1 MTDYEILK
9 MKLEKSKIEEIN
21 KINETE
27 IDDVKN
33 LKIDTSVSSNERII
47 DFIKK
52 VKNPYIIKV
61 GDTIV
66 KMTYNS
72 SNKDA
77 LDCIKNIVSENI

>member
-1 MTDYEILK
+1 MTEYEILK
-9 MKLEKSKIEEIN
+9 AKLEKGQKTDIN
-21 KINETE
+21 KIKESE

-33 LKIDTSVSSNERII
+33 LKIDSSVSSNERII

-52 VKNPYIIKV
+52 AKNPYIIKV

-72 SNKDA
+72 SNKQA
-77 LDCIKNIVSENI
+77 LECIKNIVTENI

>member
-9 MKLEKSKIEEIN
+9 NKLEKSKMAEIN
-21 KINETE
+21 KINKSE
-27 IDDVKN
+27 IEDIKSI
-33 LKIDTSVSSNERII
+33 KIDSSISSNKRII

-52 VKNPYIIKV
+52 AKNPYIIKV

-72 SNKDA
+72 TNKNA
-77 LDCIKNIVSENI
+77 LDCIKKIVSENI

>member
-9 MKLEKSKIEEIN
+9 MKLEKSKIAEIN

-33 LKIDTSVSSNERII
+33 LKIDSSVSSNERII

-72 SNKDA
+72 SNKQA
-77 LDCIKNIVSENI
+77 LECIKNIVTEKI

>member
-9 MKLEKSKIEEIN
+9 MKLEKSKMAEIN

-33 LKIDTSVSSNERII
+33 LKINSSISSNERII

-52 VKNPYIIKV
+52 AKNPYIIKV

-72 SNKDA
+72 SNKQA
-77 LDCIKNIVSENI
+77 LECIKNIVTENI

>member
-9 MKLEKSKIEEIN
+9 MKLEKSKIAEIN

-33 LKIDTSVSSNERII
+33 LKIDSSVSSNKRII
-47 DFIKK
+47 EFIKK
-52 VKNPYIIKV
+52 VKNPYVIKV

-72 SNKDA
+72 NDRNA
-77 LDCIKNIVSENI
+77 IDCIKKIVLENA

>member
-9 MKLEKSKIEEIN
+9 MKLEKSKMAEIN
-21 KINETE
+21 KINATE

-33 LKIDTSVSSNERII
+33 LKINSSISSNERII
-47 DFIKK
+47 EFIKK

-72 SNKDA
+72 GNKEA
-77 LDCIKNIVSENI
+77 LECIKNIVSENI

>member
-9 MKLEKSKIEEIN
+9 MKLEKSKIAEIN

-33 LKIDTSVSSNERII
+33 LKIDSSVSSNERII

-72 SNKDA
+72 SNKQA
-77 LDCIKNIVSENI
+77 LECIKNIVTENI